1 MIRRSP
7 VLSGHVARGGDQTPE
22 CAGATD
28 PTVEDAEDAI
38 VDGDRTYVPG
48 SARAAMRH
56 PTFRR
61 IYYGAFLSNVGTW
74 MQNVVLGALAYDL
87 THSSTFVGVIVFAQ
101 LGPMLALSM
110 VGGLLVDIVDRRR
123 LLTVVTLSQLVLSF
137 GLAAAVVPDR
147 PNKVAL
153 VGLVFAIGIG
163 QAIFAPAYAA
173 ILPQL
178 VDREDLPGA
187 ISLNSVQMNA
197 SRVVGPV
204 IGALLDSLIGAPAVF
219 VANGLSY
226 LFVVFAVATV
236 RLPPAP
242 GLGNDDARGLRRLT
256 AGFAIARRDEVVR
269 RCLVTIFTF
278 SLVSLTFVGQ
288 FPVVADRNFG
298 IDERSGAYGAL
309 YACMGIGAVAGALSI
324 GTIFSRRSKERI
336 TPVALVAFAASLAT
350 FALLRT
356 PTAAYPVAVVLGT
369 SYFAL
374 ITSLSTVMQSQVEHD
389 ERGRVTALWIMGF
402 GGTVPIGNLI
412 AGPVIEAT
420 SITAVL
426 LVGAVW
432 ARVLA
437 FYTRLPPRSRP
448 SDRGGR
454 SQERDVRASAR
465 RSSPA
470 TRLPF
475 SSTTSPSPSGPAAS
489 SASRA
494 SSGSGSGPGTTAPP

>member
-1 MIRRSP
+1 MIRRRAL
-7 VLSGHVARGGDQTPE
+7 LSGHVVRGGDDSGPS
-22 CAGATD
+22 AGAPD
-28 PTVEDAEDAI
+28 PTVEDVEDAL

-87 THSSTFVGVIVFAQ
+87 THSSTFVGIMVFAQ

-137 GLAAAVVPDR
+137 GLAAAVVPEE
-147 PNKVAL
+147 PNKLAL

-178 VDREDLPGA
+178 VDREDMPGA

-197 SRVVGPV
+197 SRVVGPA
-204 IGALLDSLIGAPAVF
+204 IGALLDSLVGAPAVF
-219 VANGLSY
+219 AVNGLSY
-226 LFVVFAVATV
+226 LFVVAAVTSV
-236 RLPPAP
+236 RLPAP
-242 GLGNDDARGLRRLT
+242 PDRGSDDSRGLRRLT
-256 AGFAIARRDEVVR
+256 AGFAIARRDMVVR

-309 YACMGIGAVAGALSI
+309 YACIGIGAVAGALSI
-324 GTIFSRRSKERI
+324 GTVFSRRSKERI
-336 TPVALVAFAASLAT
+336 TRFALVAFAVSLAT

-374 ITSLSTVMQSQVEHD
+374 ITSLSTVMQSRVEHD

-426 LVGAVW
+426 LVGAAW
-432 ARVLA
+432 ALLLA
-437 FYTRLPPRSRP
+437 GYTRLTPDRP
-448 SDRGGR
+448 NG
-454 SQERDVRASAR
+454 SQERDSRASAS

-470 TRLPF
+470 TRLPL
-475 SSTTSPSPSGPAAS
+475 SSTTSPSPSEP

-494 SSGSGSGPGTTAPP
+494 SSGSGPGTTFPP

>member
-1 MIRRSP
+1 MIRRP
-7 VLSGHVARGGDQTPE
+7 TVLWGRVARRIDQTH
-22 CAGATD
+22 ARTGAPDPPD
-28 PTVEDAEDAI
+28 PTIEDAEDAIDAI

-87 THSSTFVGVIVFAQ
+87 TGSSTFVGVIVFAQ

-123 LLTVVTLSQLVLSF
+123 LLTAVTLSQLVLSF
-137 GLAAAVVPDR
+137 GLAAAVVPDE
-147 PNKVAL
+147 PSKVLL

-178 VDREDLPGA
+178 VDREDMPGA

-204 IGALLDSLIGAPAVF
+204 IGALLDSLVGAPAVF
-219 VANGLSY
+219 AGNGLSY
-226 LFVVFAVATV
+226 LFVVAAVRTV
-236 RLPPAP
+236 RLPPPVART
-242 GLGNDDARGLRRLT
+242 DDTRGLRRLT
-256 AGFAIARRDEVVR
+256 SGFAIARRDKVVR
-269 RCLVTIFTF
+269 RCLATIFTF

-324 GTIFSRRSKERI
+324 GTVFSRRSKERI
-336 TPVALVAFAASLAT
+336 TRFGLVAYALCLTA
-350 FALLRT
+350 FALTRT
-356 PTAAYPVAVVLGT
+356 PALAYPVAVVLGT

-374 ITSLSTVMQSQVEHD
+374 ITSLSTVMQSRVDHD
-389 ERGRVTALWIMGF
+389 QRGRVTALWIMGF

-420 SITAVL
+420 SITAVM
-426 LVGAVW
+426 LVGAAW
-432 ARVLA
+432 ALVLA
-437 FYTRLPPRSRP
+437 AYCRLRVDDPAPAKS
-448 SDRGGR
+448 GLAA
-454 SQERDVRASAR
+454 RAA
-465 RSSPA
+465 
-470 TRLPF
+470 
-475 SSTTSPSPSGPAAS
+475 
-489 SASRA
+489 
-494 SSGSGSGPGTTAPP
+494 

>member
-1 MIRRSP
+1 LGAGVVRR
-7 VLSGHVARGGDQTPE
+7 LDDDDRRAT
-22 CAGATD
+22 TD

-48 SARAAMRH
+48 SARAALRH

-61 IYYGAFLSNVGTW
+61 VYLGASLSNVGSW

-87 THSSTFVGVIVFAQ
+87 TGSSTFVGVMVFAQ
-101 LGPMLALSM
+101 LGPMLVLAM
-110 VGGLLVDIVDRRR
+110 VGGLLVDLVDRRR
-123 LLTVVTLSQLVLSF
+123 LLTIVTLSQLVLSF

-147 PNKVAL
+147 PNKVLL
-153 VGLVFAIGIG
+153 VGLVFAIGVG
-163 QAIFAPAYAA
+163 QAIYAPAYAA

-178 VDREDLPGA
+178 VDREDMDGA

-204 IGALLDSLIGAPAVF
+204 IGALLDSLLGAPSVF
-219 VANGLSY
+219 AANGLSY
-226 LFVVFAVATV
+226 LFVVAAIMTV
-236 RLPPAP
+236 RLPPPPTATGAEP
-242 GLGNDDARGLRRLT
+242 RGLRRLT
-256 AGFAIARRDEVVR
+256 AGFAVARRDVIVR
-269 RCLVTIFTF
+269 RCLVTLFTF
-278 SLVSLTFVGQ
+278 SLISLTFVGQ

-298 IDERSGAYGAL
+298 IDERSAAYGGL

-324 GTIFSRRSKERI
+324 GTVFSRRSKERI
-336 TPVALVAFAASLAT
+336 TRVGLVGFAVSLAT
-350 FALLRT
+350 FALIRT
-356 PTAAYPVAVVLGT
+356 PGLAYPVAVVLGT

-374 ITSLSTVMQSQVEHD
+374 ITSLSTIMQSRVDHD

-426 LVGAVW
+426 LVGAAW
-432 ARVLA
+432 ALVLA
-437 FYTRLPPRSRP
+437 GYTRLRVP
-448 SDRGGR
+448 
-454 SQERDVRASAR
+454 QERNVGRYSSADAR

-470 TRLPF
+470 TRLPL
-475 SSTTSPSPSGPAAS
+475 SSTTSPSPSVPRAS
-489 SASRA
+489 SAST
-494 SSGSGSGPGTTAPP
+494 GSEPGTTVPP